1 VFVGVFSVS
10 RFLRGK
16 DYVKLGVLAL
26 AVMLL
31 SWLAWQHT
39 RAILHLQPLG
49 IDFLPMWA
57 AAHEAVFHNPNRI
70 YDFIGITRVQIPLLA
85 HFHGLRPYIYP
96 PTTLLVFALFAFVPF
111 ALANVLWTTTSL
123 ALIVTTM
130 ANLVKR
136 QRVLILAAMVLSPAS
151 VLVVITGQVTFVIAV
166 LTVLG
171 LLSLKTRPI
180 VAGVLFGIAGS
191 IKPQVMV
198 LLPVAMIAI
207 GQWRVMAAAA
217 TTAAVAALASVAVFG
232 SEAWIEWLAAMPRF
246 EHFIMHTPGLER
258 GVITP
263 TGLGISL
270 GLDPGAL
277 DVWRL
282 SFGVGGIAMA
292 WTVFRKTEDPARRL
306 VALLGGGL
314 FISPYAMHYDAA
326 LLAPAA
332 ALMLTHRA
340 APRAWV
346 MALFAGALLCCA
358 AIPHWGAAAVTAFVI
373 LVALTREDASFRPAV
388 QAQIGAAQ
396 GSESPA

>member
-1 VFVGVFSVS
+1 MS
-10 RFLRGK
+10 RLLRGK
-16 DYVKLGVLAL
+16 NIVRLGMLAL

-31 SWLAWQHT
+31 SWLAWTDAH
-39 RAILHLQPLG
+39 AILNRQPLG

-57 AAHEAVFHNPNRI
+57 AAREALFHGPHGVYN
-70 YDFIGITRVQIPLLA
+70 FVGITRVQIPLLE
-85 HFHGLRPYIYP
+85 HFHGLRPFVYP
-96 PTTLLVFALFAFVPF
+96 PTALLAFAPFSFAPF
-111 ALANVLWTTTSL
+111 ALANGLWTAASL
-123 ALIVTTM
+123 VLIVVTM
-130 ANLVKR
+130 AGLVKS
-136 QRVLILAAMVLSPAS
+136 QRVLILLAMVLSPAS
-151 VLVVITGQVTFVIAV
+151 VLVVITGQVTFVIAA
-166 LTVLG
+166 LTVVG

-180 VAGVLFGIAGS
+180 LAGVLFGLAGS
-191 IKPQVMV
+191 VKPQAMV
-198 LLPVAMIAI
+198 LLPVAMLAI

-217 TTAAVAALASVAVFG
+217 VTAAAAALASVGVFG
-232 SEAWIEWLAAMPRF
+232 FQAWMDWLAAMPRF
-246 EHFIMHTPGLER
+246 EHFIMHTPGLQR

-270 GLDPGAL
+270 HLDPAAL

-282 SFGVGGIAMA
+282 AFAVGGIAIA

-306 VALLGGGL
+306 TALLGGGL

-340 APRAWV
+340 APRAWI

-373 LVALTREDASFRPAV
+373 LVALTREDARFRAAV
-388 QAQIGAAQ
+388 QPSMGGAA
-396 GSESPA
+396 GNESPA